1 MRTAF
6 IEALFDVAQQNE
18 RVMLVVADLGF
29 GVVTNFSKAMP
40 TQFLNVGVA
49 EQNMIGL
56 ATGLALSGRI
66 VFAYSIANFPVLR
79 PLEQVRNDVCY
90 HNANVKIV
98 SVGGGLSYGSLGPS
112 HHASEDIAVMRSLPN
127 LMVVAPGDPIEAQL
141 ATKALAQVDGPAY
154 LRLGRAGE
162 PSVYNATPQFRL
174 GEAIT
179 ICEGS
184 DITLIASGS
193 MLYNTRLVADEL
205 IAQGISTRVLSMP
218 TIKPLDVKAVLEAAL
233 ETDAI
238 ITLEEHSIT
247 GGLGSAV
254 AEVLMESNVRP
265 RCFKRIGLPDKFTSI
280 VGTQDYLR
288 EQYGLDPASILGTI
302 RALLTQPRCR

>member
-1 MRTAF
+1 
-6 IEALFDVAQQNE
+6 
-18 RVMLVVADLGF
+18 
-29 GVVTNFSKAMP
+29 
-40 TQFLNVGVA
+40 
-49 EQNMIGL
+49 
-56 ATGLALSGRI
+56 
-66 VFAYSIANFPVLR
+66 
-79 PLEQVRNDVCY
+79 
-90 HNANVKIV
+90 
-98 SVGGGLSYGSLGPS
+98 
-112 HHASEDIAVMRSLPN
+112 MRSLPN